1 MKIAL
6 IGYGVVGQGLIEI
19 LRDKHAELQAQYGL
33 NVQVVGVATR
43 SRGTLIHPHG
53 LDLHAL
59 TAPAS
64 VENLAHY
71 PDSAGLVRDVGVLE
85 LLRASGAEVI
95 VEVSP
100 SQLETAQPALD
111 YVRHALRNRQ
121 HVVLANK
128 GPVAVALPELTAL
141 ARANGVQL
149 RYEATVMAGT
159 PCFQLLEHG
168 LRGLQIEAV
177 RGILNGTTNYILTQ
191 MEGGMSYADALVQA
205 QALGYAETDPTAD
218 VDGWDAAGKLRILGA
233 VIFGKSLTFE
243 NLSVQGISQLT
254 TQDIQDAQAHQER
267 WKLVAQLTR
276 QGGSV
281 MPTRLPISHPLAGVS
296 GATNAITFTA
306 DLLGDVTLVGAGA
319 GKHVTGYGLLN
330 DLLAIA
336 SAL

>member
-19 LRDKHAELQAQYGL
+19 LRDKHAELQAQHGL

-43 SRGTLIHPHG
+43 SRGTLIHRNG

-59 TAPAS
+59 TAPAT
-64 VENLAHY
+64 VENFAHY
-71 PDSAGLVRDVGVLE
+71 PDSMGLVRDLGVLE
-85 LLRASGAEVI
+85 LLRISGADVM

-100 SQLETAQPALD
+100 SQLDTAQPALE
-111 YVRHALRNRQ
+111 YVRHALRNKQ

-128 GPVAVALPELTAL
+128 GPVAVALKELTTL
-141 ARANGVQL
+141 ARISGVQL

-191 MEGGMSYADALVQA
+191 MEGGMSYADALAQA

-233 VIFGKSLTFE
+233 AIFGQSLSFE
-243 NLSVQGISQLT
+243 HLTVQGISQLT
-254 TQDIQDAQAHQER
+254 PADIQEAQAHHER
-267 WKLVAQLTR
+267 WKLIAQLTPH
-276 QGGSV
+276 GGSV

-296 GATNAITFTA
+296 GATNAITFTT

-319 GKHVTGYGLLN
+319 GKHVTAYGLLN
-330 DLLAIA
+330 DLLAIG

>member
-6 IGYGVVGQGLIEI
+6 IGYGIVGQGLVEI
-19 LRDKHAELQAQYGL
+19 LRDKHTDLQTQYGL
-33 NVQVVGVATR
+33 NAQVVAVATR
-43 SRGTLIHPHG
+43 SRGTLAHPDG

-59 TAPAS
+59 TAPTS
-64 VENLAHY
+64 VANLAHY
-71 PDSAGLVRDVGVLE
+71 PDSTGLMRDLNVLE
-85 LLRASGAEVI
+85 MLEASGAEVV

-111 YVRHALRNRQ
+111 YVRYALHHKK

-128 GPVAVALPELTAL
+128 GPVAVGLSELTAL

-168 LRGLQIEAV
+168 LRGLKIEAV
-177 RGILNGTTNYILTQ
+177 RGILNGTTNYILTR
-191 MEGGMSYADALVQA
+191 MEEGMSYADALAQA

-233 VIFGKSLTFE
+233 AVFGQSLGFQDLT
-243 NLSVQGISQLT
+243 VQGISQLT
-254 TQDIQDAQAHQER
+254 AEDIQDAQAHHER
-267 WKLVAQLTR
+267 WKLIAQLTP

-281 MPTRLPISHPLAGVS
+281 LPTRLPISHPLAGVS
-296 GATNAITFTA
+296 GATNAITFTT

-336 SAL
+336 STR